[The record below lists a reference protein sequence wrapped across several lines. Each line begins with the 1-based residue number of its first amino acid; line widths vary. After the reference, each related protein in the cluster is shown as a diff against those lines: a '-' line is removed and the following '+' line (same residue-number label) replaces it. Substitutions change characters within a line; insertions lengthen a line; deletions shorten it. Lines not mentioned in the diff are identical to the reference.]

1 MLSKTRVVHV
11 LREFTDF
18 VLEDSIRDSLIV
30 NIKKEH
36 FNVVRYELRRFNYKL
51 IHKSTLDGSD
61 SFTLVFVVG
70 D

>member
-1 MLSKTRVVHV
+1 MLSKTRVLHV

-18 VLEDSIRDSLIV
+18 VLEDSVRDSLVV

-51 IHKSTLDGSD
+51 IHKSTLDGSN